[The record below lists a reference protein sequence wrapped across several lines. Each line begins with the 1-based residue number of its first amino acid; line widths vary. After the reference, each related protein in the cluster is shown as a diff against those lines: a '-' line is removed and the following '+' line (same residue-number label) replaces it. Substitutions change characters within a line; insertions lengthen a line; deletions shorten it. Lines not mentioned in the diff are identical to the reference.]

1 MEMCSIK
8 SRIKNFL
15 PPKILHHFNAFKG
28 GENLYYRNKEAQ
40 DEVMTNLEMYEITI
54 VTGEKQLFVNIP
66 LVVLDYK
73 QLIADNQP
81 SKARSE
87 TENLTEFNYDHLA
100 VTLNEYLDHE
110 L

>member
-1 MEMCSIK
+1 
-8 SRIKNFL
+8 
-15 PPKILHHFNAFKG
+15 
-28 GENLYYRNKEAQ
+28 
-40 DEVMTNLEMYEITI
+40 MTNLSMYCDLTL
-54 VTGEKQLFVNIP
+54 VTGEEQELFVNIP

-87 TENLTEFNYDHLA
+87 TENLTEFNYDRLA